1 MDDKNRQRNSSRRDF
16 ISGFATVATG
26 LSILSANPVYGVTHP
41 VPVLNANAEN
51 TWPVFNIHDFGAR
64 GNGVFLNTKVIQS
77 AIDQCNRNGGG
88 TVFFPPGVFLTGT
101 LELKTNVNLYL
112 SAGATVFGSADLN
125 DYRFKCLFYARDSKN
140 VSISGRGTVN
150 GNGES
155 FWADLLKQGLSED
168 ELNRRMKR
176 PEWMMQFLRCDN
188 LLLEGITVI
197 NSPRWSI
204 HPIDCEGVTITGI
217 TILNGVYEKDGPN
230 TDGINPDGCT
240 KVRISNCHL
249 QCGDDCIVL
258 KITDREGGNKYCRDV
273 VVTNCILQSSE
284 TALKIGSESNGEFR
298 NIVFSNC
305 TIRDSGCGFGL
316 WMRDGGLIDGVLV
329 SNITMETSGLKN
341 GGQVVYM
348 WTHPRRKG
356 GAFGIVRNINITNV
370 IANGYGG
377 IFISGA
383 KEQYISSL
391 TLDRI
396 RIFVGPGRETD
407 FHQDPPYPFT
417 VWGHQVAPYD
427 IMCRYVEDLKLSDVQ
442 LTWAKEEKEEWG
454 SAIRCWY
461 IRDLEISGFS
471 GRQSLHS
478 KSAAIWLKEVKG
490 AYIYNCKAPKGTTAV
505 FQFDEG
511 TTQISLMGN
520 EFSQARKLSLLPI
533 NRKEL
538 FESGNRL
545 PASNK

>member
-1 MDDKNRQRNSSRRDF
+1 MDEKNRNSKRSRRDF
-16 ISGFATVATG
+16 IGGFAAATG
-26 LSILSANPVYGVTHP
+26 SLAMLSANPVHGTTKSVQVSHTK
-41 VPVLNANAEN
+41 AESIL
-51 TWPVFNIHDFGAR
+51 PVFNVKDFGAK
-64 GNGVFLNTKVIQS
+64 GDGVFLNTRAIQS
-77 AIDQCNRNGGG
+77 AIDQCTENGGG
-88 TVFFPPGVFLTGT
+88 TVFFPQGNFLTGT

-112 SAGATVFGSADLN
+112 SAGTTVFASGDLKE
-125 DYRFKCLFYARDSKN
+125 YRFKCLLYAQDAKN
-140 VSISGRGTVN
+140 ISITGRGTIN

-155 FWADLLKQGLSED
+155 FWAELLKQSLSED
-168 ELNRRMKR
+168 EINRRMRR

-188 LLLEGITVI
+188 LLLEGVTII

-230 TDGINPDGCT
+230 TDGINPDGCS
-240 KVRISNCHL
+240 KVRISDCHL

-305 TIRDSGCGFGL
+305 AIRDSGCGFGL
-316 WMRDGGLIDGVLV
+316 WMRDGGLIDGVMV
-329 SNITMETSGLKN
+329 SNITLETSGLKN

-348 WTHPRRKG
+348 WTHPRRKD
-356 GAFGIVRNINITNV
+356 GAFGSVRNISIVNV

-383 KEQYISSL
+383 KEKYISGL
-391 TLDRI
+391 TLDNV

-427 IMCRYVEDLKLSDVQ
+427 IMCRYVEDLKLRNVQ

-461 IRDLEISGFS
+461 IRDLEISGFR

-478 KSAAIWLKEVKG
+478 KSAAIWLKEVKR
-490 AYIYNCKAPKGTTAV
+490 AFIHNCQATEGTGAV
-505 FQFDEG
+505 FQFDQG
-511 TTQISLMGN
+511 TTQVSLMSN
-520 EFSQARKLSLLPI
+520 EFSQAKKLSLKPI
-533 NRKEL
+533 DKKEL

-545 PASNK
+545 PAAAK